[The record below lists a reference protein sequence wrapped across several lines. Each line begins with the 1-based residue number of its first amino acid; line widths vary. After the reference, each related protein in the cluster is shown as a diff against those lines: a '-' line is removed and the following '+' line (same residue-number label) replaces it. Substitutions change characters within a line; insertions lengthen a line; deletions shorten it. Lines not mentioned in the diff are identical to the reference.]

1 VARYLAVL
9 LAGSAALLT
18 LPASAATVKL
28 DVTVTSGAGNMFS
41 APIFTFTNLSD
52 AGVDIAE
59 VSVNGGPPWD
69 YAWDAPTG
77 SVYDLLDPA
86 GGTRTILIGE
96 ERTTD
101 GNNGCTASIAYGLT
115 SFDSGD
121 FFRVALDPEAGGCG
135 SAVIDIRS
143 FLNRDTIGIG
153 VLFSNGISLA
163 SNDWAFELIDPL
175 GSPNADDN
183 QLYRM
188 QLSAVIPNAVPEP
201 ATWGLMIAGFAMV
214 GTAMRRRKTRIAF
227 A

>member
-1 VARYLAVL
+1 MVRHLAVL

-18 LPASAATVKL
+18 VPTSAATLKL

-52 AGVDIAE
+52 APFQVAE

-69 YAWDAPTG
+69 YAWDGPQGTP
-77 SVYDLLDPA
+77 YELLTPA
-86 GGTRTILIGE
+86 GGTRNILVGE
-96 ERTTD
+96 ERTSD

-115 SFDSGD
+115 SFDAGD
-121 FFRVALDPEAGGCG
+121 VFRVALDPEAGGCG
-135 SAVIDIRS
+135 SAVVDIRS
-143 FLNRDTIGIG
+143 FLNADAIGIG
-153 VLFSNGISLA
+153 VKFGNGIMLSG
-163 SNDWAFELIDPL
+163 NDWAFELIDPA

-183 QLYRM
+183 QRYRL

-201 ATWGLMIAGFAMV
+201 ASWGMMIAGLGLV
-214 GTAMRRRKTRIAF
+214 GTAMRRRVSGVAF

>member
-1 VARYLAVL
+1 MVRHLALL
-9 LAGSAALLT
+9 LAGSAALFT
-18 LPASAATVKL
+18 TPALAATVKL
-28 DVTVTSGAGNMFS
+28 DVTVTSGAGNIFS

-52 AGVDIAE
+52 AGFDIAD

-69 YAWDAPTG
+69 YAWAGPVG
-77 SVYDLLDPA
+77 GLYEILNPA
-86 GGTRTILIGE
+86 GGTRSILIGE
-96 ERTTD
+96 ERATD

-135 SAVIDIRS
+135 SAVIDIRP
-143 FLNRDTIGIG
+143 FLNADMIGIG
-153 VLFSNGISLA
+153 VTFANGVILSG
-163 SNDWAFELIDPL
+163 NDWVFELVDPL

-183 QLYRM
+183 QRYRL

-201 ATWGLMIAGFAMV
+201 ATWGLMIAGFAAT
-214 GTAMRRRKTRIAF
+214 GAAMRRRKVSIAF